1 MVEPGLLLGLG
12 LLLVAL
18 VLLLG
23 LISRQRQLTHRVGA
37 FGCRYVAD
45 PETPLLAVPGVAG
58 YGTGRLDWWRLVSL
72 SARPA
77 RTWSR
82 DRLKVVGS
90 QELGDVD
97 DRGRPLL
104 VVRCRHD
111 TEEFA
116 LTMTTQAYAGLVSWL
131 EARPRRARA
140 F

>member
-1 MVEPGLLLGLG
+1 MVEPGLLLVLG
-12 LLLVAL
+12 ALLVAL

-23 LISRQRQLTHRVGA
+23 LISRQRQLTHRVGS

-45 PETPLLAVPGVAG
+45 PEAPLLAVPGVAG

-77 RTWSR
+77 RSWSR

-90 QELGDVD
+90 RDLGDVD

-104 VVRCRHD
+104 VVHCRHEE
-111 TEEFA
+111 EEFA